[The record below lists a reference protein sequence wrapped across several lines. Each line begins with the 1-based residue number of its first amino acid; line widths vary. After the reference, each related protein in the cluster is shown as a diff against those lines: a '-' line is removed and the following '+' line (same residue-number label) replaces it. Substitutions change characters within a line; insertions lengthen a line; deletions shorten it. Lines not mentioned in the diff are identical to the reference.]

1 MRGRLVLTFAATGF
15 WVVVWSCR
23 GWLLGE
29 TGRFSAATGSP
40 RHSESCRVFND
51 HSHILTYPYSYRQ
64 TYFLPTDSFS
74 KLTTECVYCSLHA
87 FRVHESSH
95 IAICLDTECVLDRIY
110 AFYGQLLV
118 CCALSFV
125 MPGLSF
131 RRHARSDFLSSCPA
145 PTGHLVH
152 RLRFLRISLAI
163 ADLSLTPLRSNT
175 LSPSAE
181 KPDQRKITGGLPVY
195 LTHSCTSGCWVLP
208 GLAREP
214 LLRLLRA
221 GT

>member
-1 MRGRLVLTFAATGF
+1 MST
-15 WVVVWSCR
+15 
-23 GWLLGE
+23 
-29 TGRFSAATGSP
+29 
-40 RHSESCRVFND
+40 
-51 HSHILTYPYSYRQ
+51 I
-64 TYFLPTDSFS
+64 
-74 KLTTECVYCSLHA
+74 ECVNSYLHA
-87 FRVHESSH
+87 FCVHESSH
-95 IAICLDTECVLDRIY
+95 IAICLDPECVLDRRY

-118 CCALSFV
+118 CCALGFF

-131 RRHARSDFLSSCPA
+131 LRHAQSDFLSSCPA

-175 LSPSAE
+175 SSPSAE
-181 KPDQRKITGGLPVY
+181 KPDQRKITGGLPAY
-195 LTHSCTSGCWVLP
+195 STHSCTSGRWVFP

-221 GT
+221 GTGENPLQPHPAYPLDYSFRPQLTVIAVILDSRANWGPGPSPESRQAGRR

>member
-1 MRGRLVLTFAATGF
+1 M
-15 WVVVWSCR
+15 
-23 GWLLGE
+23 
-29 TGRFSAATGSP
+29 
-40 RHSESCRVFND
+40 
-51 HSHILTYPYSYRQ
+51 
-64 TYFLPTDSFS
+64 
-74 KLTTECVYCSLHA
+74 TTECVYCSLHA
-87 FRVHESSH
+87 FCVHESSH

-118 CCALSFV
+118 CCALGFV

-131 RRHARSDFLSSCPA
+131 LRYARSDFLSSCPA

-195 LTHSCTSGCWVLP
+195 LTHSCTSGCWVFP

-221 GT
+221 GTGENPLQPHPAYPLAYSFRPQLTVIAVILDSQCQLGTRAQPGVPAGWQEITALCFR